1 MALSLVPRGF
11 YRSRREDFIAQPHK
25 LTIKGEGTL
34 VATGDVELEEHGPG
48 VTTAHVHAGIGGANN
63 ACGTIVIESG
73 TIRATGAQSLFAP
86 SDSSSDTIGAAGI
99 GGHGHY
105 GKGGSISITGGTVS
119 ATGGERAAGI
129 GGGNGGTSIAAQTL
143 EPGGKAHRPSTPA
156 LSDNTFK
163 GWYSDSA
170 LISSYNFDTPVLEDL
185 VLYAKWEKDPVKVV
199 ITFRAQG
206 GTGTMKPQTIV
217 QDKPAT
223 LVPNAYKRSGYLFSG
238 WNTKPNGS
246 GTSYADKASIT
257 ITSDTTLYAQWTEAL
272 TVKFVE
278 GKGTPTIVARTLTKL
293 ARTLHTADE
302 KTQPVRIEL
311 RSKALAADDVPADDR
326 KIAEALAKKQG
337 AKAGVW
343 FDLSLFKKVGDM
355 PETGDILPFVTML
368 SAAAVGAAV
377 TTWDLRRHAAQEEL

>member
-11 YRSRREDFIAQPHK
+11 YRSRREDFIAQPYK

-163 GWYSDSA
+163 GWYSD
-170 LISSYNFDTPVLEDL
+170 
-185 VLYAKWEKDPVKVV
+185 
-199 ITFRAQG
+199 
-206 GTGTMKPQTIV
+206 
-217 QDKPAT
+217 
-223 LVPNAYKRSGYLFSG
+223 
-238 WNTKPNGS
+238 
-246 GTSYADKASIT
+246 
-257 ITSDTTLYAQWTEAL
+257 TTLYAQWTEAL

-343 FDLSLFKKVGDM
+343 FDLSLFKKVSDK

-377 TTWDLRRHAAQEEL
+377 TTWGLRRHAAQEEL